1 VWPEGAEVNSI
12 DILRLRFAAE
22 GFTPAIAALFRE
34 IVYGHYRRHGRSFP
48 WRETRDPY
56 AILVSEVML
65 QQTQVERV
73 TGKFRKFLAAFP
85 DFPALAAAPL
95 QEVLAQWQGLG
106 YNRRAVSLK
115 RCAEVVVERW
125 GGTLPASPEELQTL
139 PGIGPYTARA
149 IVSFAFDRPTEFIE
163 TNIRT
168 VFIHLLF
175 PGAEKVHDRELLPLV
190 AAALDRDHPREWYSA
205 LMDYGAALKREQPNP
220 SRRSAHHVR
229 QSPFRGSNREA
240 RGLLLKTLL
249 EQPGMTAMELAT
261 SLGKDA
267 GVLGE
272 TLVQLCKEGFLV
284 SRGKRFFIA

>member
-1 VWPEGAEVNSI
+1 MWLEGAEVNSI
-12 DILRLRFAAE
+12 DILRARFAAE
-22 GFTPAIAALFRE
+22 GFTPGIAALFRE
-34 IVYGHYRRHGRSFP
+34 IVYGHYRGHGRSFP

-73 TGKFRKFLAAFP
+73 TGKFREFLAAFP
-85 DFPALAAAPL
+85 DFPVLAAAPL

-125 GGTLPASPEELQTL
+125 GGTLPACPEELQTL

-149 IVSFAFDRPTEFIE
+149 IAAFAFDQPTVFVE

-175 PGAEKVHDRELLPLV
+175 PEAEKVHDRELLPLV

-205 LMDYGAALKREQPNP
+205 LMDYGAALKREHPNP
-220 SRRSAHHVR
+220 SRRSVHHVR
-229 QSPFRGSNREA
+229 QAPFRGSNRET
-240 RGLLLKTLL
+240 RGLLLKALL
-249 EQPGMTAMELAT
+249 EQPGMTALELAS

-267 GVLGE
+267 EVLGKS
-272 TLVQLCKEGFLV
+272 LVQLCREGFLV